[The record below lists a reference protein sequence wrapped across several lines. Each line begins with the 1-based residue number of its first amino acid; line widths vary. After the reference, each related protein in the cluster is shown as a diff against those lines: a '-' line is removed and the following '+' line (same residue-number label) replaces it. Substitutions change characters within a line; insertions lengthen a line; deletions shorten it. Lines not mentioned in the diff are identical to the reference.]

1 MLISLVKRIIISKL
15 AAMEEL
21 SLTRMLISSWL
32 NVYLQDIF
40 NDDGDEDDEEE
51 QDVFSQ
57 KEIQKLNKRL
67 LALLKVSKRNN
78 LHAWLNSN
86 SYSYKD

>member
-1 MLISLVKRIIISKL
+1 MLIGLVKMIILSKL
-15 AAMEEL
+15 AAMEEI
-21 SLTRMLISSWL
+21 SLTCLL

-51 QDVFSQ
+51 RDVFSQ

-78 LHAWLNSN
+78 LHAWC
-86 SYSYKD
+86 KDIQC